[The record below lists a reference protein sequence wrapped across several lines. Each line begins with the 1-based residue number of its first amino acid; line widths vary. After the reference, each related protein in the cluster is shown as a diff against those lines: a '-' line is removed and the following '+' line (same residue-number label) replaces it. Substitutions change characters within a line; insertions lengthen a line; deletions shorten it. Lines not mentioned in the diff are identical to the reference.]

1 MHTVGRFYEELYMG
15 LDRMGYSSVQAEPD
29 LGGLTCAVY
38 FSAGQG
44 SPGQLSAMDGA
55 EIHAAWQ

>member
-1 MHTVGRFYEELYMG
+1 MG
-15 LDRMGYSSVQAEPD
+15 LDRMGYSLVQAEPD